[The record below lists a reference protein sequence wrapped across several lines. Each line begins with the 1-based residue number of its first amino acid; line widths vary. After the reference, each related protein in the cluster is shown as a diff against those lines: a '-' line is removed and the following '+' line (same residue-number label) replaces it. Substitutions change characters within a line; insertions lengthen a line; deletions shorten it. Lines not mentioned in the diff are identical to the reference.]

1 MTPSQADVIRR
12 REVNKRLEAL
22 AARLAANSKKR
33 CPRCGRT
40 LPLDRFRPA
49 PKLKAGVTSWC
60 GECMAEA
67 TRRWR
72 SANPETVAAYNEG
85 RRLPQITKV
94 CEGCGVTFT
103 TSKRV
108 QKCCSKRCNH
118 RRRERVRYHRNKGAR
133 S

>member
-1 MTPSQADVIRR
+1 MRPEA
-12 REVNKRLEAL
+12 REVNKRIAAILEE
-22 AARLAANSKKR
+22 RRRNPTKR

-49 PKLKAGVTSWC
+49 PRLKAGVTSWC

-67 TRRWR
+67 TRQWR
-72 SANPETVAAYNEG
+72 AANPETVAAYNER
-85 RRLPQITKV
+85 RRLPQFTRT

-108 QKCCSKRCNH
+108 QKCCSTKCNH
-118 RRRERVRYHRNKGAR
+118 RRHERARYHRNKAAR
-133 S
+133 P